1 MFHSIFELL
10 RNHPSLAVFLAVG
23 IGYFIG
29 KIKFYNFNLGSTA
42 GVLIA
47 ALIIGQIDIQ
57 IPGLLKTVAFSLF
70 IFTIG
75 YKVGPEFFGSLKAEG
90 IKYILLSFVVAIVGL
105 ITALILG
112 KFLHFDPG
120 TTAGLLGGGMTQS
133 AVIGTA
139 DGAIKHLA
147 ISAAS
152 KVTMESNV
160 AIAYAITYIFGTAGL
175 ILFFKL
181 IPKLMRIDLK
191 AESLKLKQAMSGGT
205 EITTAVPELFF
216 WSKRI
221 NLRAYK
227 VENPDVIGKTVQEIE
242 NMFTQNVEVDRI
254 IRAEKIVQPEP
265 NSTIQTD
272 DIITL
277 IGKRETLTHASQ
289 KIGAEVSTQDA
300 INITGEILEICVLNK
315 DAVGK
320 TLEEISQKHGH
331 GCFLKKITRQNH
343 EIPITH
349 QTTVKK
355 CDVWQVAGSQEHVEA
370 LVKYLG
376 YPERQVVMTDLVMVG
391 IGCFLGTLLGLAAVP
406 VFGIPVTLGVGGGVL
421 VSGLIFGWL
430 RGVHPTFGQI
440 PTSVQWIFVDL
451 GLNLFIAC
459 VGLIA
464 GPKAIHAI
472 QTSGPAIFF
481 AGIIMTLMPMIL
493 GLLFG
498 KFILK
503 INPVLLF
510 GALTGA
516 GTVTAALNALKEE
529 SDSSMPALGYT
540 VPYAF
545 GNVLLTIWG
554 TLLVYLMR

>member
-1 MFHSIFELL
+1 MIHGIFTLL
-10 RNHPSLAVFLAVG
+10 RNYPQLAVFLAVG

-29 KIKFYNFNLGSTA
+29 KIKVYGFNLGSTA

-47 ALIIGQIDIQ
+47 ALIIGQIDVQ
-57 IPGLLKTVAFSLF
+57 VPGLLKTVAFALF

-75 YKVGPEFFGSLKAEG
+75 YKVGPEFFGSLKTEG
-90 IKYILLSFVVAIVGL
+90 LKYIFLSLVVAIVGL
-105 ITALILG
+105 ITAIILG
-112 KFLHFDPG
+112 KFLHFGPG
-120 TTAGLLGGGMTQS
+120 TTAGLLGGAMTQS
-133 AVIGTA
+133 SIIGTA

-147 ISAAS
+147 ITAVS
-152 KVTMESNV
+152 KTTMESNV

-181 IPKLMRIDLK
+181 IPKVMRINLK
-191 AESLKLKQAMSGGT
+191 AEAIKLKQAMSGGT
-205 EITTAVPELFF
+205 DVTTSTPELFS
-216 WSKRI
+216 WSKRT

-227 VENPDVIGKTVQEIE
+227 IKNQEIIGKTIAAIE
-242 NMFTQNVEVDRI
+242 TMFPQKVVVDRI
-254 IRAEKIVQPEP
+254 KRGKNILTLEPTTIVQAE
-265 NSTIQTD
+265 
-272 DIITL
+272 DIIVL
-277 IGKRETLTHASQ
+277 LGEREALTHAN
-289 KIGAEVSTQDA
+289 KIIGSEVSDQDA
-300 INITGEILEICVLNK
+300 LSLVGEVLEICVLNR

-320 TLEEISQKHGH
+320 TLDEISKQHGH
-331 GCFLKKITRQNH
+331 GCFLKKITRQSH

-349 QTTVKK
+349 QTKIKK
-355 CDVWQVAGSQEHVEA
+355 CDVWQVTGAQDDVEK

-376 YPERQVVMTDLVMVG
+376 YPERKVVMTDLVMVG
-391 IGCFLGTLLGLAAVP
+391 IGCFLGTLLGLLAVP
-406 VFGIPVTLGVGGGVL
+406 IFGIPVTLGVGGGVL
-421 VSGLIFGWL
+421 VSGLVFGWL
-430 RGVHPTFGQI
+430 RAMHPTFGQI
-440 PTSVQWIFVDL
+440 PTSAQWIFTDL

-472 QTSGPAIFF
+472 QTSGPSIFF
-481 AGIIMTLMPMIL
+481 AGVVMTLMPMIL
-493 GLLFG
+493 GLIFG

-516 GTVTAALNALKEE
+516 GTVTAALNAVKEE
-529 SDSSMPALGYT
+529 ADSSMPALGYT

-554 TLLVYLMR
+554 TLIVYLMH